1 MAGLTNWGGRSD
13 LFSGSAAADN
23 ALLFTATGIEWADT
37 FHVMS
42 TVGTVD
48 VEVSLD
54 GVSWTAAA
62 IAMQDMGATT
72 STTFVVVTAV
82 NKVYKFTG
90 KFAGVRVRQAGATAA
105 TAHLRV
111 GCA

>member
-1 MAGLTNWGGRSD
+1 MSGLTNWGGRSE
-13 LFSGSAAADN
+13 LFSGNAAADN
-23 ALLFTATGIEWADT
+23 ALLFTASDVWWADT

-54 GVSWTAAA
+54 GTNWTAAA
-62 IAMQDMGATT
+62 IAMQDMGVSA
-72 STTFVVVTAV
+72 SGTFVLVTAAG
-82 NKVYKFTG
+82 KVYKFTG
-90 KFAGVRVRQAGATAA
+90 NFHSVCVRQAGATAA
-105 TAHLRV
+105 TAHMRI